1 MPANALLIL
10 PLRRAGHG
18 ADDQVEAAIGRS
30 ADPGPQTSVQPGV
43 GGTRVERGAQPG
55 RGWSCQSAEPS
66 VNRLTSIPDVH
77 TEAPRE

>member
-43 GGTRVERGAQPG
+43 GIRIT
-55 RGWSCQSAEPS
+55 
-66 VNRLTSIPDVH
+66 
-77 TEAPRE
+77 PRF